1 MKARIGPAIYIHG
14 AEWGRTF
21 RVFFLRFQI
30 KRAQRRTFCVDGS
43 YQHH

>member
-1 MKARIGPAIYIHG
+1 MKARIDPAIYIHG

-21 RVFFLRFQI
+21 RVFFLRFQ
-30 KRAQRRTFCVDGS
+30 RAQRRTFCVDGS